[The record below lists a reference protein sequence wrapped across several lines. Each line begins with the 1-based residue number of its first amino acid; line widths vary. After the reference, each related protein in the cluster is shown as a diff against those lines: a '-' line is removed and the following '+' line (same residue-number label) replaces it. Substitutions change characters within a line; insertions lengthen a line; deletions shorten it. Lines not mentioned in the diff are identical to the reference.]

1 MKGSPT
7 RRRTTKTVTSKPGS
21 TRAGR
26 LVRQQS
32 GPEGYSAF
40 IPAPLPPKPP
50 LAFDPDLREALERAS
65 HALGRLDGVSASLDP
80 DLLLYMYVRKEA
92 VLSSQIEGTQSTLT
106 DLLQYENAEAPGVPE
121 KDVREVSRYVA
132 ALQHGFDRM
141 RGGMPISLRLIREV
155 HGVLLKDGRG
165 GNQAPGEFRRSQN
178 WIGGSRPSKARFVPP
193 PPHEMLT
200 ALDNL
205 EKFLH
210 DERERTPPLI
220 KAGLAHVQFETIH
233 PFLDGNGRVGRLL
246 ITLLLCAAGTLS
258 QPFLYLSLYFRQNRA
273 DYYDALQ
280 RVRTH
285 GDWESWLR
293 FYLVGV
299 EEVATQA
306 TVTARALVGLFEADR
321 ARVRKVGRGAASAL
335 SVYELL
341 RQKIIISIPRAAEAT
356 GLSRPT
362 VSAALER
369 LTSVGITKEIT
380 GRARDRQFVYGQQLA
395 VLDKGIG
402 E

>member
-1 MKGSPT
+1 MKGSPK
-7 RRRTTKTVTSKPGS
+7 RRRTSTASSEPGS

-26 LVRQQS
+26 FVRQQS

-40 IPAPLPPKPP
+40 VPAPLPPDPP
-50 LAFDPDLREALERAS
+50 LVFDLELREALEGAS
-65 HALGRLDGVSASLDP
+65 HALGRLDGVSASLQP

-121 KDVREVSRYVA
+121 EDVREVSRYVA

-155 HGVLLKDGRG
+155 HGVLLRDGRG
-165 GNQAPGEFRRSQN
+165 STQAPGEFRRSQS
-178 WIGGSRPSKARFVPP
+178 WIGGSRPSQARFVPP
-193 PPHEMLT
+193 PPHEMRA

-210 DERERTPPLI
+210 DEQERTPPLI
-220 KAGLAHVQFETIH
+220 KAGLAHAQFETIH

-246 ITLLLCAAGTLS
+246 ITLLLCAERVLS
-258 QPFLYLSLYFRQNRA
+258 QPFLYLSLYFKQHRA

-285 GDWESWLR
+285 GDWEGWLR
-293 FYLVGV
+293 FYLIGV
-299 EEVATQA
+299 EEVASQA
-306 TVTARALVGLFEADR
+306 TDTARSLMALFEADR
-321 ARVRKVGRGAASAL
+321 ERVRKVGRGAASAL
-335 SVYELL
+335 SVYEIL
-341 RQKIIISIPRAAEAT
+341 RRKIIVSIPRAADMT
-356 GLSRPT
+356 GLTRPT
-362 VSAALER
+362 ITAALER
-369 LTSVGITKEIT
+369 LSGLGITREIT
-380 GRARDRQFVYGQQLA
+380 GKARDRQFVYGQQLA
-395 VLDKGIG
+395 VLDQGTG
-402 E
+402 N